1 MKNRSFDRDIARRWG
16 LWLVALLTLGQAW
29 ALTVTMSPQG
39 AGTYEV
45 VGRKLYVTANP
56 GYYLLEARLGN
67 SITALTEEADENGVF
82 FTVNDSWE
90 VTIYFGTYT
99 NNVHV
104 TFNMNGHGDTAPA
117 AQDLT
122 LGDKVTCP
130 TPDPADESLTFC
142 GWATDR
148 RGWEPYDFNTVLT
161 NSLPYSIPKKYYTLT
176 LYAIWADT
184 SKEYTLS
191 YYDDNLETT
200 DSIQGGTAYTIHGDE
215 IYNVSDSPYRLVG
228 WATERGGS
236 AIFTPGQ
243 TFIVTEDLTLY
254 AVWEWK
260 DAEYYFG
267 PDVFNLTKAGYTDI
281 TFTME
286 RLVLGIAG
294 YDDNGEPILAD
305 GIFITMF
312 SGELVGSGYSIPLM
326 LAYADHTNPADTK
339 CFSCTKQG
347 ETFTLAV
354 YIDPEDIKTA
364 PPGGYLG
371 VIDYQCEWSPTN
383 KYTPEGF
390 IFLRIVLPK
399 RGDVNGDGVVNVTDV
414 TALVNIILG
423 NNTNYKTL
431 NADVNLDGVVNV
443 TDVTALVNIILGQ

>member
-1 MKNRSFDRDIARRWG
+1 MKNRSFDRDSARRWG

-67 SITALTEEADENGVF
+67 GITALTEEADENGVF
-82 FTVNDSWE
+82 FTVSDSWE

-104 TFNMNGHGDTAPA
+104 TFNMNGHGGTAPA

-130 TPDPADESLTFC
+130 SPDPADESLTFC

-176 LYAIWADT
+176 LYAVWADT

-200 DSIQGGTAYTIHGDE
+200 DSIQGGSLYKILDE
-215 IYNVSDSPYRLVG
+215 NVFYHDPIYRLVG
-228 WATERGGS
+228 WATEPGGS

-243 TFIVTEDLTLY
+243 TIIVTEDLTLY
-254 AVWEWK
+254 AVWGLK
-260 DAEYYFG
+260 DAEYDIG
-267 PDVFNLTKAGYTDI
+267 PDEFNLTKAGYTDI
-281 TFTME
+281 TCTME
-286 RLVLGIAG
+286 KLVLGIAG
-294 YDDNGEPILAD
+294 YDDHGEPILAD
-305 GIFITMF
+305 GIFISMF
-312 SGELVGSGYSIPLM
+312 SDKLVGRGYRIPLK
-326 LAYADHTNPADTK
+326 LADADHTNPDNTK
-339 CFSCTKQG
+339 YFYCTKPG
-347 ETFTLAV
+347 DTFTLAV

-364 PPGGYLG
+364 PPGDYLG
-371 VIDYQCEWSPTN
+371 VITCISNWSPTDN
-383 KYTPEGF
+383 YPPEELIF
-390 IFLRIVLPK
+390 IGIVLPK

-423 NNTNYKTL
+423 NNTDYNTL